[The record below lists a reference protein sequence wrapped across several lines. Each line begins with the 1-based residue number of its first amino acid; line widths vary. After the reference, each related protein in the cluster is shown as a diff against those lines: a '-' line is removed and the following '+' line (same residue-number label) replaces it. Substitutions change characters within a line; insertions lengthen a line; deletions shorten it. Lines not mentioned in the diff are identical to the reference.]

1 MCPSANLYR
10 LHAGISMHWAPVCIC
25 VCLGVASSPWQVG
38 DTEVSQLLHAQAYV
52 TEKDKHVGLCAQG
65 LGPRRAGS
73 GHCTTLMEPRVATP
87 NSSQQL
93 WGERERANNLDQQT
107 WTGHRSLQVNGCGYH
122 TQGGRNTLC
131 TNPLYTHTHTHL
143 QTYLR

>member
-1 MCPSANLYR
+1 M
-10 LHAGISMHWAPVCIC
+10 
-25 VCLGVASSPWQVG
+25 
-38 DTEVSQLLHAQAYV
+38 SQLLHVQAYV

-73 GHCTTLMEPRVATP
+73 GHCTMLMEPCVATP
-87 NSSQQL
+87 NSGQQL

-131 TNPLYTHTHTHL
+131 RNPLHTNTHTLL
-143 QTYLR
+143 QTYSR